1 MLLSKNPRRIL
12 AYSGAVDMRKSFSG
26 LIAVTRQ
33 ILDEDALSGDAYLF
47 FNRAK
52 TILKMLW
59 WDRTGWCVFAKRIE
73 RGTFE
78 LRSSDAKQSLSEK
91 ELGLL
96 LDGVFRRRK

>member
-1 MLLSKNPRRIL
+1 MLLSKNPRKIM

-47 FNRAK
+47 FNRSK

-78 LRSSDAKQSLSEK
+78 LRSNDEKQNLDEK
-91 ELGLL
+91 ELELL

>member
-1 MLLSKNPRRIL
+1 MLFAREQKRIL

-26 LIAVTRQ
+26 LIGVTNSE
-33 ILDEDALSGDAYLF
+33 LGEDALSGDAYIF

-78 LRSSDAKQSLSEK
+78 LRSTNAKQALSEK
-91 ELGLL
+91 ELMLL
-96 LDGVFRRRK
+96 LDGVFRRRN